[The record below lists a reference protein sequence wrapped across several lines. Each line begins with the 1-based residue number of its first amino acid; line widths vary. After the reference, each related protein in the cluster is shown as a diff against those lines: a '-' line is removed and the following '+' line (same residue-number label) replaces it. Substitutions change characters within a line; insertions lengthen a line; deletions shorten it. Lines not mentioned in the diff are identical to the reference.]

1 MNRERRERLEEITE
15 QLQELHSQLE
25 EISEEEQNALDN
37 MPESIQN
44 SERDEYAQAKI
55 DTIGDAM
62 IDLKNSIDNLTEV
75 LGD

>member
-1 MNRERRERLEEITE
+1 MNKDRRKRLEEITE
-15 QLQELHSQLE
+15 QLQELHNELDE
-25 EISEEEQNALDN
+25 LCCEEQEAFDN

-44 SERDEYAQAKI
+44 SERGECAQTKI

-62 IDLKNSIDNLTEV
+62 TDLESAIDNLTEV

>member
-1 MNRERRERLEEITE
+1 MNRERRKRLEEITA
-15 QLQELHSQLE
+15 QLQEIHNSLE
-25 EISEEEQNALDN
+25 EISEEEQDALDN

-44 SERDEYAQAKI
+44 SERGEYAQAKI

-62 IDLKNSIDNLTEV
+62 TDLESSIDNLTEV